1 MKTLTAM
8 LLVLIS
14 LSVGS
19 TYHDNLNQVSSN
31 TLDQTVTQ
39 SHQTTHDYIIT
50 QVNGNEYYGQS
61 TTDDTGIYFTY
72 DNISFTGTVEEGDT
86 IQGVYD
92 QYNELVRVDNVNAEQ
107 KQ

>member
-8 LLVLIS
+8 LLILIS

-19 TYHDNLNQVSSN
+19 TYHDNLNQVSSS
-31 TLDQTVTQ
+31 TPDQTVTQ
-39 SHQTTHDYIIT
+39 SNYTTHDYIIT
-50 QVNGNEYYGQS
+50 QVNGTEYYGQS
-61 TTDDTGIYFTY
+61 TVDDTGIYFTY
-72 DNISFTGTVEEGDT
+72 ENISFTGTVEEGDT

-92 QYNELVRVDNVNAEQ
+92 QYGELVRVDNVNAEQ